1 MFNSNPYSNIRLIT
15 SLSSHEHIL
24 KSAPTTFS
32 AYIYYFALRTQL
44 NTFPKQFHSVT
55 IINLDF
61 VSTYLRHVA
70 ISYILKGEFL
80 IAQLAHLVQNVT
92 KNTI

>member
-1 MFNSNPYSNIRLIT
+1 MFIGTPYDNLT
-15 SLSSHEHIL
+15 QPHEHFL
-24 KSAPTTFS
+24 KSTPTTTI

-61 VSTYLRHVA
+61 ASTWLRHVA
-70 ISYILKGEFL
+70 ISYSLKGEFL
-80 IAQLAHLVQNVT
+80 IAQLAHLVKIVT